1 MRRLVTIRRPLGSV
15 TWGSAALRARGL
27 GAIMAAPVSD
37 EPYIPIRGGVDTP
50 VPFEPGTI
58 PPGQVPPGRICPSWG
73 CATNGPTY
81 PVGVFPINYIPVAPA
96 PVPTSDGSTP
106 VTNPPTVVVT
116 PTSGPIPTPAAV
128 TAATAPASN
137 PIADF
142 LSGSSLL
149 GVVPNWA
156 LLLAGGALLWAF
168 SEGK

>member
-1 MRRLVTIRRPLGSV
+1 MRHLVRMRRPLGSV

-27 GAIMAAPVSD
+27 GAITAAPISD
-37 EPYIPIRGGVDTP
+37 EPYMPIRGGVDYP

-58 PPGQVPPGRICPSWG
+58 PPGQIPPGRICPSWG

-81 PVGVFPINYIPVAPA
+81 PVGVFPINYIPITPPA
-96 PVPTSDGSTP
+96 TVPTSDGTTP

-128 TAATAPASN
+128 TAATAPATN

-142 LSGSSLL
+142 LSGSLFL
-149 GVVPNWA
+149 GIPNWA
-156 LLLAGGALLWAF
+156 LLLGAGAAIWAL
-168 SEGK
+168 EGK